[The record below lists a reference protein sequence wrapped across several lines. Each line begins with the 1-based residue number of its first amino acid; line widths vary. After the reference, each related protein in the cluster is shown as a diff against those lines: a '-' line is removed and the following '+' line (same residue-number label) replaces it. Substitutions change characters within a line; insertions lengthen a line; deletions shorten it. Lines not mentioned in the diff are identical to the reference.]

1 MISAIF
7 FFTQQ
12 QDGVVV
18 ARYQDVLGSNL
29 QKPNLLRFHS
39 TQNTFVFID
48 DGNIYI
54 LYIIYT
60 SMHDLTNLGRP
71 LLNTLG

>member
-29 QKPNLLRFHS
+29 QKPKNNNS
-39 TQNTFVFID
+39 KTKGIVFKF
-48 DGNIYI
+48 
-54 LYIIYT
+54 T
-60 SMHDLTNLGRP
+60 SYYL
-71 LLNTLG
+71 

>member
-29 QKPNLLRFHS
+29 QKPKNNNSKTKGVSDSFIFCFLLS
-39 TQNTFVFID
+39 SNEPI
-48 DGNIYI
+48 
-54 LYIIYT
+54 
-60 SMHDLTNLGRP
+60 
-71 LLNTLG
+71 LLNIVS